1 MHTHSCAH
9 THIHVHTHTCMLINT
24 GPQHQLLGHS
34 EHQQLTSSTPVKPKP
49 AAVQLP
55 TSTPLVGSPA
65 RPNTPSPQDE
75 VRATSYQRIKHQG
88 DPNLSPLAQNRKVTT
103 QRSVS
108 LSATSTS
115 SLDSTTSDD
124 INSPHGTAKPQ
135 LFRQDTGYTSNP
147 DDIGMPANQASGG
160 MPESLYKALD
170 LSQKETLELLK
181 TLALLIPNWQMLA
194 HQLGLE
200 DQEIQEFETNYTMW
214 QEQCFQMLKS
224 WIQKGGNASCAKLVE
239 GFRKMQRQDLE
250 PLIHQ
255 HTKSLSKPKANAF
268 TESGNNSDYKWVVD
282 SNTIEDK
289 VEDMRI
295 IIQSMLQHKYK
306 TATIRVS
313 LEK

>member
-1 MHTHSCAH
+1 
-9 THIHVHTHTCMLINT
+9 MLINT
-24 GPQHQLLGHS
+24 GPEHQLLSHS
-34 EHQQLTSSTPVKPKP
+34 EHQQVSSSTLVKPKP

-55 TSTPLVGSPA
+55 TSTPLVCTSA

-75 VRATSYQRIKHQG
+75 VRATSYQRMKHEG
-88 DPNLSPLAQNRKVTT
+88 DPNSSPLAQNRKVTT

-108 LSATSTS
+108 LSAISTS
-115 SLDSTTSDD
+115 SLDSAASDD
-124 INSPHGTAKPQ
+124 SNSPHGTTKPQ
-135 LFRQDTGYTSNP
+135 LFRQDTGYTSHP

-170 LSQKETLELLK
+170 LSQKETSELLK

-224 WIQKGGNASCAKLVE
+224 WIQKGGNVSCAKLVE
-239 GFRKMQRQDLE
+239 GFRRMQRQDLE
-250 PLIHQ
+250 LLIHQ
-255 HTKSLSKPKANAF
+255 HVESLSVPKANAF
-268 TESGNNSDYKWVVD
+268 TQSGDTSEYKWVVD

-289 VEDMRI
+289 VEDMSI
-295 IIQSMLQHKYK
+295 FIHSMLQRKYK

>member
-1 MHTHSCAH
+1 MS
-9 THIHVHTHTCMLINT
+9 
-24 GPQHQLLGHS
+24 
-34 EHQQLTSSTPVKPKP
+34 VKLKP

-55 TSTPLVGSPA
+55 PSTPLVCTSA
-65 RPNTPSPQDE
+65 SPNTPSPRDE
-75 VRATSYQRIKHQG
+75 VRATYYQRIKHQG
-88 DPNLSPLAQNRKVTT
+88 DPNLSPLAQNRKVTA

-108 LSATSTS
+108 WSTASTS
-115 SLDSTTSDD
+115 SLDSTASDD
-124 INSPHGTAKPQ
+124 VSSPHGTTKPQ
-135 LFRQDTGYTSNP
+135 LFRQDTGYTSSP

-160 MPESLYKALD
+160 MPELLYKPLD

-200 DQEIQEFETNYTMW
+200 DHKLQEFETNYAMW
-214 QEQCFQMLKS
+214 QEQCFQMLKT
-224 WIQKGGNASCAKLVE
+224 WIEKERANASCAKLVE

-250 PLIHQ
+250 HLIHQ
-255 HTKSLSKPKANAF
+255 HVESLSKPKANAF
-268 TESGNNSDYKWVVD
+268 TESGDTNDYKWVVD

-289 VEDMRI
+289 VEDMSI
-295 IIQSMLQHKYK
+295 FIQSMLQRKYK

>member
-1 MHTHSCAH
+1 M
-9 THIHVHTHTCMLINT
+9 
-24 GPQHQLLGHS
+24 GHN

-49 AAVQLP
+49 TAVQLP
-55 TSTPLVGSPA
+55 TSTPPVCTLA

-75 VRATSYQRIKHQG
+75 VRATSYQRMKHQG
-88 DPNLSPLAQNRKVTT
+88 DPNLSPLAQSRKVTT

-108 LSATSTS
+108 LSAISTS
-115 SLDSTTSDD
+115 SLDSTASDD
-124 INSPHGTAKPQ
+124 VNSPHGTTKPQ

-147 DDIGMPANQASGG
+147 DDVGMPANQASGG
-160 MPESLYKALD
+160 MPEILYKPLD

-181 TLALLIPNWQMLA
+181 TLALLIPNWQMLG

-214 QEQCFQMLKS
+214 QEQCFQMLKT
-224 WIQKGGNASCAKLVE
+224 WIEKGANASCAELVE

-250 PLIHQ
+250 LLIHQ
-255 HTKSLSKPKANAF
+255 HVKSHSVPKANAI
-268 TESGNNSDYKWVVD
+268 TQSGDTSEYKWVVD

-289 VEDMRI
+289 VEDMSI
-295 IIQSMLQHKYK
+295 FIHSMLQRKYK